1 MLTKMSLKKLFTTS
15 YGEKTY
21 KHAVDLLKMKMET
34 SIAKNHLIFWGR
46 CFKNNILPKLFHLKP
61 QIKFTKGYDIMKG
74 CSKKLVVLAKNNV
87 KQRMYSSL
95 KKVKEFN
102 IYLKDILSEEYYI
115 LMTYNSK
122 EKYFLKK
129 KRKQLIVKYNNL
141 LEKYSQ
147 RSNYKASLIKPAIPN
162 LTSREIPKH
171 YKSL

>member
-1 MLTKMSLKKLFTTS
+1 
-15 YGEKTY
+15 
-21 KHAVDLLKMKMET
+21 
-34 SIAKNHLIFWGR
+34 
-46 CFKNNILPKLFHLKP
+46 
-61 QIKFTKGYDIMKG
+61 MKG
-74 CSKKLVVLAKNNV
+74 CRKKFVVLAKNNV

-95 KKVKEFN
+95 KKIKEFN

-115 LMTYNSK
+115 LMTNNSK

-129 KRKQLIVKYNNL
+129 KRKQLIVKYNNP

-171 YKSL
+171 CKSL